1 MLCNCLTV
9 RFLHQLNCLV
19 SRSCLPTERYFSAAD
34 ASTSFPIPYRTVSRS
49 LPFPSHRFDRV
60 ILCTIDHSHYRES
73 RGQFRC
79 VLLDFIPQR
88 ATDSRST
95 IQRWFSSSFR
105 RWREMIFR
113 RVPLSS
119 ERPDNSLPAKHKF
132 FFRARLNCDNGALV
146 RKCF

>member
-19 SRSCLPTERYFSAAD
+19 SRSCLPTERYFSVAD

-88 ATDSRST
+88 ATDPRST
-95 IQRWFSSSFR
+95 IQRWFSSSFSAVAGNDFSASSSFER
-105 RWREMIFR
+105 ATGQQPPSETQIF
-113 RVPLSS
+113 LSRS
-119 ERPDNSLPAKHKF
+119 IKLR
-132 FFRARLNCDNGALV
+132 
-146 RKCF
+146 

>member
-79 VLLDFIPQR
+79 VYSDFIPQR

-95 IQRWFSSSFR
+95 IQRWFSSSFSAVAGNDFSASSSFER
-105 RWREMIFR
+105 ATGQQPPSETQIF
-113 RVPLSS
+113 LSRS
-119 ERPDNSLPAKHKF
+119 IKLR
-132 FFRARLNCDNGALV
+132 
-146 RKCF
+146 